1 MPPSG
6 AVRAIRGSR
15 AGDAIHDAVGVMAS
29 DVLDVAGVASRFGAA
44 IAWAGAAIAQ
54 TAETEMR
61 HFRGVLIPPSIGK
74 CTEGG

>member
-1 MPPSG
+1 
-6 AVRAIRGSR
+6 
-15 AGDAIHDAVGVMAS
+15 MAS
-29 DVLDVAGVASRFGAA
+29 DVLDVAGAASRVGAA
-44 IAWAGAAIAQ
+44 IAWVGAAIAQ

>member
-1 MPPSG
+1 
-6 AVRAIRGSR
+6 VRAISGSR

-29 DVLDVAGVASRFGAA
+29 DVLDVAGVA
-44 IAWAGAAIAQ
+44 AWAGAAIAQ

-61 HFRGVLIPPSIGK
+61 HFSGVLIPPSIGK